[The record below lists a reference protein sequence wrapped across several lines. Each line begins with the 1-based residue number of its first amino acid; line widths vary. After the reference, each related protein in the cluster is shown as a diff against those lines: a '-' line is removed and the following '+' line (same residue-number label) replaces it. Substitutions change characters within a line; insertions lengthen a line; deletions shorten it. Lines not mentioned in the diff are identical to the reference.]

1 MAILS
6 ANSWQQFPSGAN
18 ETQFDQQA
26 EWDATASA
34 DIRMT
39 SGPFGG
45 KVWGAETNSQYLRC
59 DGQWAL
65 SSIGFMA
72 WHREQYDPPRGATR
86 WLALFYEGTIAS
98 NTLHVGISIDG
109 TGRLRVYRSTTNLL
123 ATSDDILPYGRW
135 NHLGFEV
142 VVADGTSGSV
152 LIELN
157 GNEFLNVTGVDT
169 RNGAASG
176 VVDIIALEGEWNENY
191 LWGQPAVFSLTGDAP
206 TSLPGMHRV
215 HMIKPDGETS
225 GQFTPLGAGTND
237 AEVDEPDWDDDTSY
251 NESSTVTNKDEL
263 TVESLPTEVATVY
276 AVQAKLRAK
285 DPDGTATESV
295 KVGLN
300 SGTESLSSAQA
311 LTTGYL
317 MYDGPMETVDPNT
330 ASAWTEANVNATDVV
345 YEHARPDR
353 PHWWW

>member
-300 SGTESLSSAQA
+300 SGTESLSSA

-345 YEHARPDR
+345 YEHA
-353 PHWWW
+353 